1 MTEIKRDIAVWWPA
15 LPEAVRAEL
24 CGKLDREPLSADA
37 VVAVTHARGV
47 GPAAVTWVDGVAA
60 EAPQFFLGAE
70 DYAWIADRR
79 ELDDTRAAL
88 DSAIPDDP
96 GAVDRAIPRD
106 DEAFRNLF
114 PDPPEDIRTMR
125 F

>member
-1 MTEIKRDIAVWWPA
+1 MTDIRRRIEDWWPA
-15 LPEAVRAEL
+15 LPEALRSEL
-24 CGKLDREPLSADA
+24 RTKLDREPMSANA

-47 GPAAVTWVDGVAA
+47 GPAAVTLVDG
-60 EAPQFFLGAE
+60 EAVDSPQFFLGAE

-79 ELDDTRAAL
+79 ELDATRAAL

-106 DEAFRNLF
+106 DEALRNLF
-114 PDPPEDIRTMR
+114 PGPPEDIRTMR